1 MTAIPDV
8 PIVVLNEIAARR
20 MAGGVMWV
28 VVSKGFIAL
37 PDPDNELVAIFRRE
51 DGRACHW
58 DGRKY
63 TDVGH
68 VYDPMYSKHAF
79 TFADVNATEK

>member
-8 PIVVLNEIAARR
+8 PISVLNEIAARR

-28 VVSKGFIAL
+28 IVSKGFIAL

-58 DGRKY
+58 DGNDY
-63 TDVGH
+63 SDVGH
-68 VYDPMYSKHAF
+68 VSDQMYNGHAF
-79 TFADVNATEK
+79 TFAEINATEK